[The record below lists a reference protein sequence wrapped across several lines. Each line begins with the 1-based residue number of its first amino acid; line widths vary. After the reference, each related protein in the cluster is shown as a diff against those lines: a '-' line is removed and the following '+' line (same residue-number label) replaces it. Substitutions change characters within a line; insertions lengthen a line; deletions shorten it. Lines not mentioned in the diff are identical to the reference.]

1 MPEMRNN
8 AEHAA
13 HGYKCDSRCKC
24 GQYPG
29 HLELDKAYL
38 NNEISLQE
46 YADRVGCKSRSS
58 VERHVKGH
66 LPDALLAA
74 KDIAVVA
81 NGDTLLSQLQEAR
94 ARTLSLLDKAED
106 AQDTKVYGPPVGYLR
121 EIREQL
127 KLLAELEGRI
137 AAQPQV
143 NIMVSAEWVEVRT
156 QILVALDPYPEARQA
171 VANALH
177 K

>member
-1 MPEMRNN
+1 M
-8 AEHAA
+8 AEIRKDPLQSY
-13 HGYKCDSRCKC
+13 GCDPRCKC
-24 GQYPG
+24 GNHPDF
-29 HLELDKAYL
+29 LEMDKAYL
-38 NNEISLQE
+38 RGELGVQE
-46 YADRVGCKSRSS
+46 YANRVGCTRQS
-58 VERHVKGH
+58 VDRHIRNH

-74 KDIAVVA
+74 KNIAVVA
-81 NGDTLLSQLQEAR
+81 CGDTLLSQLQEAR
-94 ARTLSLLDKAED
+94 TRTLSLLDKAED